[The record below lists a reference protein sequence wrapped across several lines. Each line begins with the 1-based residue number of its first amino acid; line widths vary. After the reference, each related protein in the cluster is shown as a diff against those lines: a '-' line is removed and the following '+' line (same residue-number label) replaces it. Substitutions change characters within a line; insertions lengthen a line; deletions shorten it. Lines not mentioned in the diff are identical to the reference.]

1 MNKRGGQWS
10 VVAIELR
17 NNRFSRNESWLSFW
31 HSISNLSFGQSITGF
46 CFIDFFFQ
54 DQFQMK
60 AWVLLLV
67 LIPLITFSNGRTR
80 FRMVEYDEDQGHSRA
95 YGVCMRQCKRECL
108 NNEGECKHHP
118 QTREL
123 ICRQGPKDGDWNGFK
138 TFMDKRGVT
147 KCEDFLELKPALKE
161 DETKSKHLSF
171 QPSEI
176 WQLFEWV
183 IEQSIGCKR
192 SLERTGNMSL

>member
-1 MNKRGGQWS
+1 MNKGGGQKQLNY
-10 VVAIELR
+10 AIIDFHGTKDGCCFDIPYQTFYSANQL
-17 NNRFSRNESWLSFW
+17 
-31 HSISNLSFGQSITGF
+31 QGF
-46 CFIDFFFQ
+46 AFLIFFFQ

-60 AWVLLLV
+60 AWVLILV

-108 NNEGECKHHP
+108 KNEGECKHHP
-118 QTREL
+118 QIREL

-138 TFMDKRGVT
+138 TFMDNMGVT

-176 WQLFEWV
+176 WQLFE
-183 IEQSIGCKR
+183 
-192 SLERTGNMSL
+192 